1 MAEPSSPSPQ
11 TPRLRPVQRLDAG
24 RGFALFGFLLAL
36 AAGWTGALFNP
47 ALLRSPPARL
57 DDGSWATAYQADFDR
72 ELVWSAPAR
81 QLWSAIDLAGF
92 RQPPAGV
99 LLGRDGWLFTTEEY
113 AMDGDPEGVRRSW
126 TELIANAHEQ
136 LAAAGIDLLVALVPA
151 KASSL
156 PSAPSPLPVAA
167 AERYERSLAD
177 LADLG
182 VATVDLR
189 PALASEDA
197 WLRTDS
203 HWTPLGAM
211 RAAEAIA
218 AAASQ
223 LTPTMV
229 ADHRYVMETNETTAF
244 RGDLDR
250 LLALG
255 SLADTLGP
263 PPDALQQYTFST
275 EGELGTDLFNEV
287 SVEVTLVGTSYSAG
301 AAWSLADRLRLALSV
316 DVLDVSESGRGP
328 LRPMQ
333 DYLASEALLNAPP
346 QLVVWEL
353 PERYLTDARFLPGG
367 SSDGSMALAL
377 PW

>member
-1 MAEPSSPSPQ
+1 MAQPPPPPPQ
-11 TPRLRPVQRLDAG
+11 AQRLRPLQRLDAG
-24 RGFALFGFLLAL
+24 RGFVLFGFLLVLAL
-36 AAGWTGALFNP
+36 GWTAMLFDP
-47 ALLRSPPARL
+47 ALLRSPQARWQ
-57 DDGSWATAYQADFDR
+57 DGSWATAYQADLDR
-72 ELVWSAPAR
+72 ELLWSAPAR
-81 QLWSAIDLAGF
+81 QLWSVIDLAAF
-92 RQPPAGV
+92 RHPPAGV

-113 AMDGDPEGVRRSW
+113 ALADDAEGVRQSW
-126 TELIANAHEQ
+126 TELIVQAHEQ
-136 LAAAGIDLLVALVPA
+136 LSAAGIDLLVALVPA
-151 KASSL
+151 KAASL
-156 PSAPSPLPVAA
+156 PTAPAPLPRAA

-177 LADLG
+177 LAAGG

-189 PALASEDA
+189 PALATEDA

-203 HWTPLGAM
+203 HWTPLGAL

-218 AAASQ
+218 EAASQ

-229 ADHRYVMETNETTAF
+229 ADHRYVMEATETTEF

-255 SLADTLGP
+255 PFADTLGP
-263 PPDALQQYTFST
+263 PPDLLQQHSFRT
-275 EGELGTDLFNEV
+275 EGELGSDLFDEV
-287 SVEVTLVGTSYSAG
+287 SVEVVLVGTSYSAG
-301 AAWSLADRLRLALSV
+301 SAWSLADRLRLALSV

-353 PERYLTDARFLPGG
+353 PARYLTDARFLPGG
-367 SSDGSMALAL
+367 SADPSALEL